1 VSARP
6 RPDAAH
12 PDPAGRVIFRLCR
25 ELAATRL
32 RYANL
37 LAAARATL
45 SAARD
50 GELDALEYLADELTA
65 QHGQHDLNPGWW
77 DEVGR

>member
-1 VSARP
+1 MSAPP
-6 RPDAAH
+6 RPDAAR
-12 PDPAGRVIFRLCR
+12 PDPAVRVIFRLCR

-37 LAAARATL
+37 LAATRATL

-50 GELDALEYLADELTA
+50 GEPDALEYLADELIA
-65 QHGQHDLNPGWW
+65 QHGQHDRDLGWC

>member
-1 VSARP
+1 MIARP
-6 RPDAAH
+6 GAPA
-12 PDPAGRVIFRLCR
+12 DPVRVIRRLCR
-25 ELAATRL
+25 ELAAARM

-45 SAARD
+45 AAARD
-50 GELDALEYLADELTA
+50 GDPDALEFLADELAA
-65 QHGQHDLNPGWW
+65 QHQQHDLHHIRAWY

>member
-1 VSARP
+1 MTPAP
-6 RPDAAH
+6 RPDV
-12 PDPAGRVIFRLCR
+12 PPVDPVRVIRRLCR
-25 ELAATRL
+25 DLSAARM

-50 GELDALEYLADELTA
+50 GDPDALEYLADELTA
-65 QHGQHDLNPGWW
+65 QHGQYDLDPSWW

>member
-1 VSARP
+1 LSSRP
-6 RPDAAH
+6 RPDA
-12 PDPAGRVIFRLCR
+12 DPVRVIVRLCR
-25 ELAATRL
+25 ELATTRL
-32 RYANL
+32 SYANL

-50 GELDALEYLADELTA
+50 GEPDALEYLADELTA
-65 QHGQHDLNPGWW
+65 QHGQHDLDPGWW

>member
-1 VSARP
+1 MTPTP
-6 RPDAAH
+6 RPDVPP
-12 PDPAGRVIFRLCR
+12 PDPARVIRRLCHD
-25 ELAATRL
+25 LAALRM

-50 GELDALEYLADELTA
+50 DEPDALDYLADELAA
-65 QHGQHDLNPGWW
+65 QHGQHDLHPSWW
-77 DEVGR
+77 DEVGW

>member
-1 VSARP
+1 MTPTP
-6 RPDAAH
+6 RHVPP
-12 PDPAGRVIFRLCR
+12 PDPVRVIGRLCR
-25 ELAATRL
+25 DLAAL
-32 RYANL
+32 RRSYADL

-45 SAARD
+45 SAAHD
-50 GELDALEYLADELTA
+50 DEPDALDYLADELAA

>member
-1 VSARP
+1 MTPTP
-6 RPDAAH
+6 RPNATG
-12 PDPAGRVIFRLCR
+12 DPVRVIHRLCR
-25 ELAATRL
+25 DLAAARM

-37 LAAARATL
+37 LAAARVTL

-50 GELDALEYLADELTA
+50 GDPDALEFLADELAT
-65 QHGQHDLNPGWW
+65 QHGQHDLDDTPAWY